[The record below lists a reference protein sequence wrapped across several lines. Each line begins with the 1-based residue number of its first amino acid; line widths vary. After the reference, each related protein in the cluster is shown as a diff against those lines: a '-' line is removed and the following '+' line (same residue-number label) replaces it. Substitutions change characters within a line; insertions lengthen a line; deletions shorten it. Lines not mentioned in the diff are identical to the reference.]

1 MAAPVGGFDAA
12 EPAEPWAVYQ
22 DFGHNHFHNS
32 LIWGEGVRDVAIL
45 GPGLVWGKGLSRGEV
60 TEGGLPS
67 CKTPGAAN
75 KTIALKN
82 CRNVTL
88 RDFSILAGGHFG
100 ILATGVDNLTID
112 ALKIDTNRDGMNI
125 DCCRN
130 VTVSNCVV
138 NSPADDGICLKSTFA
153 LGEARAT
160 ENVTVSNCYVT
171 GGYQLGSMLDGGL
184 KRRAV
189 AEQATGRIKLG
200 TESNGGFKNIAIK
213 DCVFESCRGV
223 ALETVDGGALE
234 DVTVSGIT
242 MRDIRNAPFF

>member
-12 EPAEPWAVYQ
+12 EPAAPWAMYQ

-75 KTIALKN
+75 KTVALKN

-100 ILATGVDNLTID
+100 IL
-112 ALKIDTNRDGMNI
+112 
-125 DCCRN
+125 
-130 VTVSNCVV
+130 
-138 NSPADDGICLKSTFA
+138 
-153 LGEARAT
+153 
-160 ENVTVSNCYVT
+160 VT